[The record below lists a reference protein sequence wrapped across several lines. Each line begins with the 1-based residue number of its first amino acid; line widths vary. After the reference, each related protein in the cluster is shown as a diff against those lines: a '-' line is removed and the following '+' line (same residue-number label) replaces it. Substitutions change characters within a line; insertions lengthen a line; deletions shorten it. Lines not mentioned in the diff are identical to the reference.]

1 MGKKKLSISFW
12 LVIITAILAIVYMGP
27 YFIKTDAY
35 EMNLL
40 NVYMPPGEGGFL
52 GTDEMGRDVFARL
65 LVGGQTTITV
75 AGLSVLLSTI
85 IGILYGGISGYYGGW
100 LDQIMMRLLEAT
112 LAIPSLLIMIALQAI
127 IHGGKGSLILV
138 IGFTSWMTM
147 ARLVRTQFMEVKQKN
162 YVHAAKL
169 MSTPKRKIF
178 TRHLLRN
185 SWSII
190 LVIAV
195 FNFASAIFTEVSLS
209 FLGIGIAPEI
219 PSWGNMLT
227 NAQKD
232 VLAGS
237 WWVSLFPA
245 ILIVL
250 TILSINFVGEDLKEK
265 FGIQGG

>member
-1 MGKKKLSISFW
+1 MGKKLFISFW
-12 LVIITAILAIVYMGP
+12 YILIAVIVGIVFVGP
-27 YFIKTDAY
+27 YMIKTNAY
-35 EMNLL
+35 DMDLL
-40 NVYMPPGEGGFL
+40 TVYLPPGEGGFL

-65 LVGGQTTITV
+65 LVGGQTTVTV
-75 AGLSVLLSTI
+75 AGLAVLLSTV
-85 IGILYGGISGYYGGW
+85 IGILYGGLSGYYGGW
-100 LDQIMMRLLEAT
+100 LDQMMMRLLEAM

-127 IHGGKGSLILV
+127 IQGGRGSLILI

-147 ARLVRTQFMEVKQKN
+147 ARLVRTQFIEVKQKN

-178 TRHLLRN
+178 ARHLLRN

-195 FNFASAIFTEVSLS
+195 FNFANAIFTEVSLS
-209 FLGIGIAPEI
+209 FLGIGIAPDI

-237 WWVSLFPA
+237 WWVSFFPGMM
-245 ILIVL
+245 IVL
-250 TILSINFVGEDLKEK
+250 TILSINFIGEELKKK